1 MNHLKTTKALT
12 IVQLMVDVNDFAFQ
26 LDQETDKNAVK
37 VIISRAGCCL
47 ENRVSI

>member
-1 MNHLKTTKALT
+1 
-12 IVQLMVDVNDFAFQ
+12 MVDVNDFAFQ

-47 ENRVSI
+47 ENGGSAFESKLKAYKRLH